1 MLYYFMYCDVP
12 LKKKYIFTSDS
23 KYNSY
28 FVIKK
33 ELKILINLYIIE
45 LAFITYFVV
54 YIGVSI

>member
-1 MLYYFMYCDVP
+1 MYCDVP